1 MGTWDRWIEVSVVCI
16 AVAVVIMAVYNYR
29 KLRPLN
35 RRISLIGLRLGG
47 VALLLGLFFQPAILE
62 ERQARSRNKIAVVI
76 DTSESMT
83 LPYGPVTRLKASQ
96 DFIVRHR
103 DELEALAQSNDLL
116 FYRFGASLETIPN
129 PLADLDAWMSIQAD
143 GGLSKLI
150 GGFEALRTELL
161 NHDLGGV
168 LLFSDGLDTERGGS
182 FQDAERRV
190 IRELGAPVFAFAP
203 TGGTPFKDVS
213 IKRLASNAFGFYMN
227 RMSLDAS
234 LEVVGYSVG
243 TLKVTCRKND
253 VIIGQKLV
261 TLEPNKTRYNVSF
274 EHVPK
279 TLGKQV
285 ITLHVTPLEDEFYLP
300 NNTRQTVVQI
310 VRDKI
315 RVLQIVGQ
323 PSWDERFLR
332 NHLKSDPNIDLISFF
347 ILVNPQN
354 FRPVPTRDTALIPF
368 PAEEL
373 FENELGSFD
382 LVIFQNFNY
391 GPFRTRQ
398 YLPRIAEFVRDG
410 GGFVMIGGPR
420 SFASGGYRGTS
431 IADVIP
437 VDLPPGSGNFFL
449 SETRDPN
456 LDTEEFNVRLTD
468 VGKQHPITRL
478 TRNQN
483 ANEGAWKSV
492 EPLEGFNRV
501 MRTKPDALTLLEH
514 PSKSTSSGEKSPLVA
529 VREAG
534 KGRAM
539 AVLTD
544 STWHWSFHAG
554 NSGGNRDHYDEF
566 WANSIRWLIRD
577 PELELVRVQLQD
589 DQVNRGEN
597 AVVRIEAFRSDYAP
611 AANAP
616 ISVEMISHTRKTDE
630 QPSIT
635 PIVEQKTTDE
645 EGILELEIPV
655 AEPGIYTIRATVEV
669 EEGVSHRGSNIFV
682 GNEIKREF
690 ERLQTDT
697 SFLESIATTSQG
709 NVHPLTS
716 SKLKL
721 ALKPP
726 KVIKVTSRRSHELW
740 TEPWVILVAVL
751 LFGCEWFFRRKYG
764 YV

>member
-1 MGTWDRWIEVSVVCI
+1 
-16 AVAVVIMAVYNYR
+16 
-29 KLRPLN
+29 
-35 RRISLIGLRLGG
+35 
-47 VALLLGLFFQPAILE
+47 
-62 ERQARSRNKIAVVI
+62 
-76 DTSESMT
+76 
-83 LPYGPVTRLKASQ
+83 
-96 DFIVRHR
+96 
-103 DELEALAQSNDLL
+103 
-116 FYRFGASLETIPN
+116 
-129 PLADLDAWMSIQAD
+129 
-143 GGLSKLI
+143 
-150 GGFEALRTELL
+150 
-161 NHDLGGV
+161 
-168 LLFSDGLDTERGGS
+168 
-182 FQDAERRV
+182 
-190 IRELGAPVFAFAP
+190 
-203 TGGTPFKDVS
+203 
-213 IKRLASNAFGFYMN
+213 
-227 RMSLDAS
+227 
-234 LEVVGYSVG
+234 
-243 TLKVTCRKND
+243 
-253 VIIGQKLV
+253 
-261 TLEPNKTRYNVSF
+261 
-274 EHVPK
+274 
-279 TLGKQV
+279 
-285 ITLHVTPLEDEFYLP
+285 
-300 NNTRQTVVQI
+300 
-310 VRDKI
+310 
-315 RVLQIVGQ
+315 
-323 PSWDERFLR
+323 
-332 NHLKSDPNIDLISFF
+332 
-347 ILVNPQN
+347 
-354 FRPVPTRDTALIPF
+354 
-368 PAEEL
+368 
-373 FENELGSFD
+373 
-382 LVIFQNFNY
+382 
-391 GPFRTRQ
+391 
-398 YLPRIAEFVRDG
+398 
-410 GGFVMIGGPR
+410 
-420 SFASGGYRGTS
+420 
-431 IADVIP
+431 
-437 VDLPPGSGNFFL
+437 
-449 SETRDPN
+449 
-456 LDTEEFNVRLTD
+456 
-468 VGKQHPITRL
+468 
-478 TRNQN
+478 
-483 ANEGAWKSV
+483 
-492 EPLEGFNRV
+492 
-501 MRTKPDALTLLEH
+501 
-514 PSKSTSSGEKSPLVA
+514 
-529 VREAG
+529 
-534 KGRAM
+534 M